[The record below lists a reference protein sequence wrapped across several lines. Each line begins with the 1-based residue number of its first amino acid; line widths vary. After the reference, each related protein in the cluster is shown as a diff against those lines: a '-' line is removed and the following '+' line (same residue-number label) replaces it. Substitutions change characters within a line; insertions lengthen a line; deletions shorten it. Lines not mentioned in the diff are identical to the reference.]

1 MPTSPDIPLPPLPV
15 SPPPLRPSLSAPATE
30 PQPDPDPPQSPTGLR
45 RLAAWYHRLTAL
57 SFPKRYPIVQFPN
70 WPLILAFLVGQAA
83 GRLHGMAHDDAWA
96 ISILAMIIWAY
107 GELAH
112 GVNRF
117 RNLLGLYYVIST
129 TVHLA
134 SALHR

>member
-1 MPTSPDIPLPPLPV
+1 
-15 SPPPLRPSLSAPATE
+15 
-30 PQPDPDPPQSPTGLR
+30 
-45 RLAAWYHRLTAL
+45 LTAL

-70 WPLILAFLVGQAA
+70 WPLILAFLAGQAA
-83 GRLHGMAHDDAWA
+83 SRLHGMAHDDAWA

-117 RNLLGLYYVIST
+117 RNLLGLFYVIST